1 MKFLLKNTKTTK
13 ERHCGLVMLPDFGN
27 TWSFP
32 GLTFPLE
39 KHFRGATYGI
49 FVTNAGEIGGTSSFN
64 QIALLTPGVLSQ
76 ETTLIKT

>member
-1 MKFLLKNTKTTK
+1 MDWDVA
-13 ERHCGLVMLPDFGN
+13 RIRV